1 MKYLSRRPQIS
12 MQSHAE
18 IVPRLKELVG
28 KLSGEEL
35 RLFNKELTYGHVING
50 LILLLLD
57 NPEAEQLC
65 LVREAIARMEDWML
79 ERDPRSNGLKSRG
92 LPLTQMPALESKD
105 KGRSG
110 KR

>member
-1 MKYLSRRPQIS
+1 

-35 RLFNKELTYGHVING
+35 RLLNKDLTYGHIING

-57 NPEAEQLC
+57 NTEKEQLC
-65 LVREAIARMEDWML
+65 LVREAIARLEDWML
-79 ERDPRSNGLKSRG
+79 ERKPRSNGLKSHG
-92 LPLTQMPALESKD
+92 LPLTQMPALESEK
-105 KGRSG
+105 KARTGQSGHGR
-110 KR
+110 